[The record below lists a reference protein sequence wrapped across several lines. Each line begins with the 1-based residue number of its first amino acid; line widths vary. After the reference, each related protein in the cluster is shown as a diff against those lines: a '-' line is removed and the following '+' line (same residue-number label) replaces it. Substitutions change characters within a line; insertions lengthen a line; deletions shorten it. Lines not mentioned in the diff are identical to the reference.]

1 MILLEINGMLS
12 LIVIIYLICH
22 IPAFIMLMLG
32 LGKLKTNPE
41 VAKKWLIAAGI
52 YFLIGG
58 GICGKLLGVI

>member
-1 MILLEINGMLS
+1 MVLLATNDMLS

-22 IPAFIMLMLG
+22 IPAFIMLMIG
-32 LGKLKTNPE
+32 LGKLKTKPE
-41 VAKKWLIAAGI
+41 LAKKWLIAAGI